1 MADIALKSPQMKD
14 RDVSTVRLTAEINV
28 GSCIAA
34 CGVESID
41 ISGLTIANTAA
52 TTFTLSGFE
61 CQSDVALDSDRRAG
75 FNILNPGTAVGLS
88 ATEVGALNAT
98 SAIISGTAGSRVVT
112 VTLAAGAG
120 AVALATTDSLEN
132 AVVEFVLPIKAKDFT

>member
-1 MADIALKSPQMKD
+1 MAEITLKSPHIKQ
-14 RDVSTVRLTAEINV
+14 RDLDNVRLVAQINV

-41 ISGLTIANTAA
+41 IPCLTIANTAA
-52 TTFTLSGFE
+52 TTFTLAGFE
-61 CQSDVALDSDRRAG
+61 ALSDVSIDTSRRAG

-98 SAIISGTAGSRVVT
+98 SAIASGTAGVRVIT

-132 AVVEFVLPIKAKDFT
+132 AVVEFIIPIKQKDFS